1 MSSIASPGEVSGV
14 AAEWADEKNNFIN
27 SKGVHSRE
35 HRQHQQGR
43 GGTWEGK
50 VWPHRS
56 GGVYLVL
63 VALDEA
69 PPLALDWL
77 A

>member
-1 MSSIASPGEVSGV
+1 
-14 AAEWADEKNNFIN
+14 
-27 SKGVHSRE
+27 
-35 HRQHQQGR
+35 
-43 GGTWEGK
+43 